1 LRGSAVLDIECVRSR
16 IMMGAVWTSRLAVLN
31 QRHRAQG
38 GEGEVVADLHLLE
51 GIDAHGGRLQW
62 ARDHIGDTRD
72 FALKLLLIRRMQ
84 ARGLVAILREVPN
97 YRSANL
103 NETVLIQVKILDA
116 GRRVLNKPV

>member
-1 LRGSAVLDIECVRSR
+1 
-16 IMMGAVWTSRLAVLN
+16 MLN
-31 QRHRAQG
+31 GWG
-38 GEGEVVADLHLLE
+38 GEMVTDRQLLE
-51 GIDAHGGRLQW
+51 EIAAHGGRLQW

-116 GRRVLNKPV
+116 GRRVLNKPVS